1 MLPITL
7 DEYKQ
12 MKAYVEEHNIKPT
25 NWIKSEGIHIMCP
38 FYDPDNKV
46 CKIYEARPEVCREFI
61 CSNPLRKVDKNRRYY
76 DKRADINGDHLDR
89 FVPMD
94 LLFYNNPL
102 TAIMIAYHQL
112 ECKTPTKMLITM
124 YNLGRDQKFLNENK
138 EKYDIIIVGITK
150 DGKWLLADSVDSIR
164 DGSWRKSKVGAV
176 ISPDTSRQLL
186 RTYDTEKVEKIKID
200 VVVTCW
206 RIFLG

>member
-1 MLPITL
+1 MIKRSDFGPNAQDFTCNGECSRCGQCCTPMLPITL

-12 MKAYVEEHNIKPT
+12 MKAYIEEHDIKPT
-25 NWIKSEGIHIMCP
+25 DWVKPDGIHIMCP

-94 LLFYNNPL
+94 LLFYNNPISS
-102 TAIMIAYHQL
+102 IMIAYHQL
-112 ECKTPTKMLITM
+112 GCKTPTKMLSTM
-124 YNLGRDQKFLNENK
+124 YNLGGDQKFLKENN
-138 EKYDIIIVGITK
+138 IPNT
-150 DGKWLLADSVDSIR
+150 
-164 DGSWRKSKVGAV
+164 
-176 ISPDTSRQLL
+176 
-186 RTYDTEKVEKIKID
+186 VEIAKAIQEGKIKLEWSD
-200 VVVTCW
+200 D
-206 RIFLG
+206 